1 MNGMMKILQ
10 HLEDANI
17 SSKGVTKTNKD
28 ETKQQKEE
36 FLEMLFSTLEANLSG
51 NMLTGK
57 GMLRVGYRNKEG
69 KEMLRAGYG
78 SSINQF
84 NSTPS
89 FNKLSNTK
97 VLSEWT

>member
-10 HLEDANI
+10 HLEDVNI
-17 SSKGVTKTNKD
+17 SSKRVTKTNKD

-69 KEMLRAGYG
+69 KEMQRAGYG

-84 NSTPS
+84 NFTPS

-97 VLSEWT
+97 VLS